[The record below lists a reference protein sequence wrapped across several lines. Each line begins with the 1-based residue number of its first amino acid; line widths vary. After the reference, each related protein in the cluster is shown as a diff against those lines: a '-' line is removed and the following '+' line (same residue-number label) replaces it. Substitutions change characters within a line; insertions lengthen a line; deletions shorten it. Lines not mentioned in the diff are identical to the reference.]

1 MRYACGMTITLH
13 YAPGSCATV
22 PFITLAEAGAP
33 FDVVALNL
41 AKGEHMTPAFE
52 LVNPKHRVPVLVVD
66 GQPVTENLAI
76 QLWIARQYPAARLL
90 PEDPMQQI
98 LAISFLSWCGS
109 AIHPAIT
116 PNARPQRYCDLPGSE
131 ASVRQCAQKLLA
143 EHFGNAEQM
152 LGERAWFFDDRFTTA
167 DAYFYWCL
175 RRAAQLGTD
184 LGPYPRCVAH
194 RDRMETRASVQR
206 VLAFEA
212 ETLQRFAAA

>member
-1 MRYACGMTITLH
+1 MKLSLH
-13 YAPGSCATV
+13 YAPLSCATV
-22 PFITLAEAGAP
+22 PFITLTEAGAA

-52 LVNPKHRVPVLVVD
+52 RVNPKHRVPVLVVD
-66 GQPVTENLAI
+66 EQPITENLAL

-98 LAISFLSWCGS
+98 LAVSFLSWCGS

-131 ASVRQCAQKLLA
+131 ESVRRCAQKLLA

-152 LGERAWFFDDRFTTA
+152 LGERAWFFDDRFTAA
-167 DAYFYWCL
+167 DAYFYWCF
-175 RRAAQLGTD
+175 RRASQFDFD
-184 LGPYPRCVAH
+184 LSPFVRCLAH
-194 RDRMETRASVQR
+194 RARMETRASVQH

-212 ETLQRFAAA
+212 ESLRRFAAA